1 MKLQKL
7 MPAIFAGMLIFP
19 FSACHKSISDDNSG
33 KPKKMEDLKVAASFN
48 WESSRE
54 VKLSVASDFPNYI
67 GKLGRVS
74 IYNGNPAD
82 QGQILL
88 TGSAGYNFPFDTR
101 LRIPT
106 ALKQIYL
113 QMDYGDGNIQLAA
126 VNAEDN
132 INYTFSSSSPVK
144 SGFAINEPDC
154 NTGCDVTVSGNSVTI
169 KNGKTYCI
177 TTPFTG
183 TINFE
188 FWNGGGTLKICSTA
202 NISSINSLG
211 GTNCSIL
218 VTSGGTLNVSNS
230 FAMDGSSSITIHPS
244 AHAHFNGGINMNQ
257 STTSLTNYASD
268 FTVGQTFSPN
278 GPVFNYGSFSVTGD
292 YNINGGSSLI
302 NTGIFNVSGS
312 FQANKNVTNTGFIEV
327 QGTVNLNA
335 GSIIQNDCKW
345 IIHGNLNVNPT
356 ALNMNNG
363 YMKVFQT
370 INLNSGG
377 LNLSNQSQISA
388 NNMVLN
394 SNGAFGSG
402 SRSSIKVTTA
412 TINAATVNGAIEFAT
427 QNGTMSNWNASKF
440 TQGATLVSWA
450 NITNYIPRDECNPEG
465 IGDNP
470 QPTDTDGD
478 GVPDILDDY
487 PTDPTRA
494 YNNYYPAK
502 NTFGSLAFEDL
513 WPARGDYDMNDLVV
527 DYNYWYITN
536 AQNKVVDVKP
546 TFYVRAVGAFLQN
559 GFGWQFDGVLSG
571 AVGSVTGYNLQKG
584 YISLGANGV
593 ENNQDKAVVIVFDN
607 ADNVLHRVGGA
618 FFNTENNG
626 LYGISDSLK
635 INLHFAIPQ
644 DQTAVGTPPYNPF
657 LIKNM
662 SRGTEVHLPDKPPTS
677 LADPDLFGTIDD
689 NSNPATGRYYK
700 TSTNLPWAINIP
712 VKFDYTWEMVQIVY
726 GHLKFGAW
734 AESSGALYP
743 DWYKDL
749 AGYRNPAQIYTKP
762 N

>member
-1 MKLQKL
+1 MKSQKIVL
-7 MPAIFAGMLIFP
+7 TILSTLLAFS
-19 FSACHKSISDDNSG
+19 FSACRKSIPDDNSG

-54 VKLSVASDFPNYI
+54 VTVSIASNFPNYV
-67 GKLGRVS
+67 GKLAKVT

-82 QGQILL
+82 DGLVLL

-101 LRIPT
+101 LRVPT

-113 QMDYGDGNIQLAA
+113 QLDYGDGNIQVAG
-126 VNAEDN
+126 VNVEDN
-132 INYTFSSSSPVK
+132 INYTFSASSAVK
-144 SGFAINEPDC
+144 ESYATNEPDC
-154 NTGCDVTVSGNSVTI
+154 TSGCDVTVTGNSVTI

-177 TTPFTG
+177 TTPFSG

-218 VTSGGTLNVSNS
+218 VTGSGVLNVSNS
-230 FAMDGSSSITIHPS
+230 FSMDGSASITIYS
-244 AHAHFNGGINMNQ
+244 AAHAHFNGGINMNQ
-257 STTSLTNYASD
+257 STTAITNYSSD
-268 FTVGQTFSPN
+268 FTIGQTFSPN
-278 GPVFNYGSFSVTGD
+278 GPVFNYGSMSISGS

-302 NTGIFNVSGS
+302 NTGIFNVNGS
-312 FQANKNVTNTGFIEV
+312 FQANKNVTNTGSIEV
-327 QGTVNLNA
+327 QETVNLNS
-335 GSIIQNDCKW
+335 GSVVQNDCKW
-345 IIHGNLNVNPT
+345 IIHGSLNVNPT
-356 ALNMNNG
+356 SLNMNNG
-363 YMKVFQT
+363 YMKVDET
-370 INLNSGG
+370 ISLNSGT

-394 SNGAFGSG
+394 SDANGSG

-412 TINAATVNGAIEFAT
+412 TINGAKVKGSIEFAT
-427 QNGTMSNWNASKF
+427 QNGTINNGNASKF
-440 TQGATLVSWA
+440 INGATLVSWA
-450 NITNYIPRDECNPEG
+450 NITNYIPKDECNPEG

-502 NTFGSLAFEDL
+502 NVFGSLAFEDL
-513 WPARGDYDMNDLVV
+513 WPAKGDYDMNDLVV

-559 GFGWQFDGVLSG
+559 GFGWQFDGVLPG
-571 AVGSVTGYNLQKG
+571 AVASVTGYSLQKG
-584 YISLGANGV
+584 YISLGGNGV
-593 ENNQDKAVVIVFDN
+593 ENNQAKAVVIVFDN

-644 DQTAVGTPPYNPF
+644 EQAAVGTPPYNPF

-662 SRGTEVHLPDKPPTS
+662 GRGIEVHLPDKPPTS
-677 LADPDLFGTIDD
+677 LADPDYFGTIDD

-734 AESSGALYP
+734 AESSGSQYS
-743 DWYKDL
+743 DWYKNL
-749 AGYRNPAQIYTKP
+749 SGYRNPAQIYAKP